1 MRKGWRYYRQI
12 ITNSNNKNH
21 SNLYLQRR
29 DGNRKKKRRGR
40 DFVNLDDFTLTF
52 PASLMAAMILTWSE
66 NCARPT
72 VEMTTSTCLI
82 AFTKL
87 SWSCRSPC
95 NITEPINK
103 LFQSCN
109 SSIRSKNA
117 KIGVCFHFAET
128 KTNQNINIQNF
139 LFFSFPAEHYF
150 FFLSGW
156 VKSLSFLF
164 LRSLNI

>member
-21 SNLYLQRR
+21 RNLYLQRR

-109 SSIRSKNA
+109 SSIRSKNS
-117 KIGVCFHFAET
+117 KIGVCFHFAVT
-128 KTNQNINIQNF
+128 KANQNINIQNF
-139 LFFSFPAEHYF
+139 LFFSCETLL
-150 FFLSGW
+150 FLSFW
-156 VKSLSFLF
+156 MSEESQFSF
-164 LRSLNI
+164 S

>member
-1 MRKGWRYYRQI
+1 M
-12 ITNSNNKNH
+12 
-21 SNLYLQRR
+21 YLQRR

-95 NITEPINK
+95 NITEPIKK

-117 KIGVCFHFAET
+117 KIGVCFHFAGT
-128 KTNQNINIQNF
+128 KANQNINIQNF
-139 LFFSFPAEHYF
+139 LFFSCETLL
-150 FFLSGW
+150 FLSFW
-156 VKSLSFLF
+156 MSEESQFSF
-164 LRSLNI
+164 S